1 MEGVYTHAVTAA
13 IAVLIVL
20 IVGSRPGKLTALIA
34 ALLYITAVAIWFI
47 PLFPATVAKTDIY
60 DERMTVIQWIIAGAV
75 IAIFL
80 VACWLVWLHDICD
93 DVEAIMYS
101 TVIALLAVLG
111 AVWVGVKTVHSVT
124 HYSPYKNNDWTYAT
138 KWTAEPTGVETVIY
152 ENDKGVTVQMKTEY
166 GWTDISTI
174 EDESAL
180 VYGHKFRVTKDGE
193 YVDIP
198 STGVD
203 FVETSGL
210 LTGDYKSIAK
220 VRVTKVKLIE
230 RLHKEVLLANPNYIR
245 RQNTSNKVVVEYE
258 VINADEVKQHLSE
271 DEQREQK
278 KAQTKE
284 QLQQFITPPKGD

>member
-1 MEGVYTHAVTAA
+1 MEGVYTFAVATAISVLIVNLVGFRPNKLTVLLITLLYVTA
-13 IAVLIVL
+13 IAV
-20 IVGSRPGKLTALIA
+20 
-34 ALLYITAVAIWFI
+34 WFI
-47 PLFPATVAKTDIY
+47 PIFPATKATDGDVTNSLLGIILGGFLGASISSLWFAQSYDLDEEAIGCAYLAWLVVA
-60 DERMTVIQWIIAGAV
+60 
-75 IAIFL
+75 IAIW
-80 VACWLVWLHDICD
+80 C
-93 DVEAIMYS
+93 
-101 TVIALLAVLG
+101 
-111 AVWVGVKTVHSVT
+111 GVKVVHGVT
-124 HYSPYKNNDWTYAT
+124 QYPLYKEPNMYEGMTYAT
-138 KWTAEPTGVETVIY
+138 EWTAEPTGVETIIY
-152 ENDKGVTVQMKTEY
+152 ENDKGVTVQKDTPY

-198 STGVD
+198 STDVD

-210 LTGDYKSIAK
+210 STGGYKSIAK
-220 VRVTKVKLIE
+220 VRVTKVKLVE
-230 RLHKEVLLANPNYIR
+230 RLHKEVLLANPNYVL

-284 QLQQFITPPKGD
+284 QFITPTKGDQ

>member
-1 MEGVYTHAVTAA
+1 MEGVYTFAVATAISVVIVNLVGFRPNKLTVLLITLLYVTA
-13 IAVLIVL
+13 IAV
-20 IVGSRPGKLTALIA
+20 
-34 ALLYITAVAIWFI
+34 WFI
-47 PLFPATVAKTDIY
+47 PIFPATKATDGDVTNSLVGIILGGFLGASISSLWFAQSY
-60 DERMTVIQWIIAGAV
+60 DLDEEAIGCAIIAWLVVA
-75 IAIFL
+75 IAIW
-80 VACWLVWLHDICD
+80 C
-93 DVEAIMYS
+93 
-101 TVIALLAVLG
+101 
-111 AVWVGVKTVHSVT
+111 GVKVVHGVT
-124 HYSPYKNNDWTYAT
+124 QHPFYKEPNMYEGMTYAT
-138 KWTAEPTGVETVIY
+138 EWTAEPTGVETIIY
-152 ENDKGVTVQMKTEY
+152 ENDKGVTVQKDTPY

-198 STGVD
+198 STDVD

-210 LTGDYKSIAK
+210 STGGYKSIAK
-220 VRVTKVKLIE
+220 VRVTKVKLVE
-230 RLHKEVLLANPNYIR
+230 RLHKEVLLANPNYVL

-258 VINADEVKQHLSE
+258 VTNADEVRQHLSE

>member
-1 MEGVYTHAVTAA
+1 MEGVYTFAVATAISVVIVNLVGFRPNKLTVLLITLLYVTA
-13 IAVLIVL
+13 IAV
-20 IVGSRPGKLTALIA
+20 
-34 ALLYITAVAIWFI
+34 WFI
-47 PLFPATVAKTDIY
+47 PIFPATKATDGDVTNSLVGIILGGFLGAIISSLWFAQSY
-60 DERMTVIQWIIAGAV
+60 DLYEEAIGCAIIAWLVVA
-75 IAIFL
+75 IAIW
-80 VACWLVWLHDICD
+80 C
-93 DVEAIMYS
+93 
-101 TVIALLAVLG
+101 
-111 AVWVGVKTVHSVT
+111 GVKVVHGVT
-124 HYSPYKNNDWTYAT
+124 QHPLYKEPNMYEGMTYAT
-138 KWTAEPTGVETVIY
+138 EWTAEPTGVETIIY
-152 ENDKGVTVQMKTEY
+152 ENDKGVTVQKDTPY

-198 STGVD
+198 STDVD

-210 LTGDYKSIAK
+210 LTGGYKSIAK
-220 VRVTKVKLIE
+220 VRVTKVKLVE
-230 RLHKEVLLANPNYIR
+230 RLHKEVLLANPNYVL

-258 VINADEVKQHLSE
+258 VTNADEVRQHLSE

>member
-1 MEGVYTHAVTAA
+1 MEGVYTFAVATAISVVIVNLVGFRPNKLTVLLITLLYVTA
-13 IAVLIVL
+13 IAV
-20 IVGSRPGKLTALIA
+20 
-34 ALLYITAVAIWFI
+34 WFI
-47 PLFPATVAKTDIY
+47 PIFPATKATDGDVTNSLVGIILGGFLGASISSLWFAQSY
-60 DERMTVIQWIIAGAV
+60 DLDEEAIGCAIIAWLVVA
-75 IAIFL
+75 IAIW
-80 VACWLVWLHDICD
+80 C
-93 DVEAIMYS
+93 
-101 TVIALLAVLG
+101 
-111 AVWVGVKTVHSVT
+111 GVKVVHGVT
-124 HYSPYKNNDWTYAT
+124 QHPLYKEPNMYEGMTYAT
-138 KWTAEPTGVETVIY
+138 EWTAEPTGVETIIY
-152 ENDKGVTVQMKTEY
+152 ENDKGVTVQKDTPY

-198 STGVD
+198 STDVD

-210 LTGDYKSIAK
+210 STGGYKSIAK
-220 VRVTKVKLIE
+220 VRVTKVKLVE
-230 RLHKEVLLANPNYIR
+230 RLHKEVLLANPNYVL

-258 VINADEVKQHLSE
+258 VTNADEVRQHLSE